1 MELIEIIDER
11 NARTIGIFDTTAE
24 GRAKALILKGML
36 CPQATERIR
45 VVNTAYDTH
54 FYNFNLN
61 RIYELTIN
69 QGKKLYGVLLNY
81 DGTIKEV
88 TEVSPYVFICNEF
101 DESKPIDHR
110 NTKTLHIV
118 QAATNKEEVIKRAQ
132 YIRATLIEKGKWT
145 YLPPIKDEAE
155 YNKYLELKAKYEKEG

>member
-1 MELIEIIDER
+1 MEFIEIIDER

-24 GRAKALILKGML
+24 GRTKALILKGML

-45 VVNTAYDTH
+45 VVNTAYDKH
-54 FYNFNLN
+54 YYNYHLDN
-61 RIYELTIN
+61 IYELTVN
-69 QGKKLYGVLLNY
+69 GKKLYGVLIDY

-88 TEVSPYVFICNEF
+88 TEVSPYVFICNEY
-101 DESKPIDHR
+101 DESKYIERR

-118 QAATNKEEVIKRAQ
+118 QAAKSKEDIIKRAQ
-132 YIRATLIEKGKWT
+132 YIRHALIEKGKWT

-155 YNKYLELKAKYEKEG
+155 YNKYLELKAKYERT